1 MLNCA
6 RATPRHAADAGLCAS
21 RLGQAG
27 SVFYG
32 ESTVA
37 RAGEGAR
44 PLPGRPAAQR
54 VAVTRLA
61 KARIGSDTLVS
72 GLSKANTS
80 ET

>member
-1 MLNCA
+1 MLDRA
-6 RATPRHAADAGLCAS
+6 RATPRRATVARARAS
-21 RLGQAG
+21 RIGRG
-27 SVFYG
+27 DSVFYG

-37 RAGEGAR
+37 RAGEGVR
-44 PLPGRPAAQR
+44 PGPGPAAAQR